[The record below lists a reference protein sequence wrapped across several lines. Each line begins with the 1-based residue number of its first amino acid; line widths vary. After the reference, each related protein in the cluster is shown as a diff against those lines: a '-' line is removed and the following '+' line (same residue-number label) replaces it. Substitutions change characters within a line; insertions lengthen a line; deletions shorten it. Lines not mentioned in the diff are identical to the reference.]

1 MIQVAAAGLVAVII
15 CIQLAK
21 DNREFSFLVALAAGI
36 YILGFGI
43 VQLGQVVFDIKSLLA
58 QVGVGESYISIL
70 LKCIGITY
78 VGEFASGLCKDAG
91 HSSIGEQIEMV
102 SKLSILALSMPVLT
116 GLIETIYGL

>member
-1 MIQVAAAGLVAVII
+1 MAVII

-43 VQLGQVVFDIKSLLA
+43 VQLGQVVFDINSLLA

-78 VGEFASGLCKDAG
+78 VGEFASSLCKDAG
-91 HSSIGEQIEMV
+91 HGSIGEQIEMV
-102 SKLSILALSMPVLT
+102 AKLSILALSMPVLT